1 MHAVSTIHAEI
12 YSPLQSTKTSEEEAE
27 KGMVRAQQAGRG
39 NNLKMGQN
47 IGVDDVVLPSLLTNR
62 RIYLLILS

>member
-27 KGMVRAQQAGRG
+27 KGMVRA
-39 NNLKMGQN
+39 
-47 IGVDDVVLPSLLTNR
+47 
-62 RIYLLILS
+62 